1 MMISYLAEID
11 FSTHSLSCDEAV
23 VKQEIDR
30 ERERERE
37 SEDGFKI
44 KKKTSFPNISLSL
57 SILPSLFSQMRPLS
71 GAVRV

>member
-23 VKQEIDR
+23 VKQEIEIEI

-37 SEDGFKI
+37 KMDLK
-44 KKKTSFPNISLSL
+44 
-57 SILPSLFSQMRPLS
+57 
-71 GAVRV
+71 